1 MMAAISAASGGKQ
14 VVLLEKNEKL
24 GKKLYITGKGRCNI
38 TNDSD
43 VEHHLSQM
51 TGNRKFMYSAF
62 YTFDSA
68 TVIDFFN
75 TMGVATKVER
85 GQRVFPVSDK
95 SSDVIKALAKAMRQ
109 NNVQVMLNHEV
120 KELIID
126 NGVVKGVRTD
136 RGTIESENVIVAT
149 GGISYAM
156 TGSTGDGYVFA
167 RSCGHS
173 ITQPVQGLVPLETRQ
188 KDITKIMGLSLR
200 NVRLS
205 LYHKERGNKALYS
218 DVGEMMFTHFGITG
232 PLVLRASSCIP
243 TEAVY
248 KDLYVLI
255 DLKPGLDTVRLDKRL
270 LRDFDKYSKKS
281 LRNGLIDLMPSSLIP
296 IIIQRAGLD
305 EHMPVY
311 SVTREERTRLVEVLK
326 GFRLELE
333 GLRKFNEAII
343 TRGGIKVKEVN
354 PHTMESKFIDNLYFA
369 GEVLDLD
376 SFTGGYNLQI
386 AFSTGYLAG
395 LSIQEKE

>member
-1 MMAAISAASGGKQ
+1 
-14 VVLLEKNEKL
+14 
-24 GKKLYITGKGRCNI
+24 
-38 TNDSD
+38 
-43 VEHHLSQM
+43 
-51 TGNRKFMYSAF
+51 MYSAF